1 MLYLAIFPIPTNFNW
16 WFTTAYVMVYLIAPF
31 IEAGFKQLEKKE
43 ILVILIIMTGIEIFC
58 IPARTNWGSTFFG
71 LLYIY
76 ILARY
81 MRLYGIRL
89 RMSQS
94 IELLIVSMLLLGAV
108 MVGIASSRIKQD
120 YLFWWLQF
128 NNPLIVL
135 EAIGLFFLVL
145 NLKQTHYKVINT
157 ILAPNLCIY
166 LFTEGVRPYKYVV
179 NVLQENIIE
188 GIVLIALIVLFS
200 LIAGHIIFYVAN
212 KISNFIQRKI
222 LVKYSI

>member
-1 MLYLAIFPIPTNFNW
+1 
-16 WFTTAYVMVYLIAPF
+16 MVYLIAPF

-108 MVGIASSRIKQD
+108 RGSGGQV
-120 YLFWWLQF
+120 
-128 NNPLIVL
+128 P
-135 EAIGLFFLVL
+135 
-145 NLKQTHYKVINT
+145 
-157 ILAPNLCIY
+157 
-166 LFTEGVRPYKYVV
+166 
-179 NVLQENIIE
+179 
-188 GIVLIALIVLFS
+188 
-200 LIAGHIIFYVAN
+200 
-212 KISNFIQRKI
+212 
-222 LVKYSI
+222 